1 MRSRLNNNLADWIT
15 GIVTKPDGTR
25 LTLRQVEAKTGIPYS
40 TVKALLDGRNVSPE
54 TIIRFAEAFHVSI
67 PEGLR
72 LAGFEDIAE
81 IWETGAAPQQ
91 AQDDPQQ
98 DAEPQDES
106 EGEVLL
112 YYRGVPD
119 HMKPAALKILKS
131 LMDDD
136 SEDIPTIGKGKN
148 AR

>member
-1 MRSRLNNNLADWIT
+1 MRSRLNNNLANWIT

-72 LAGFEDIAE
+72 LAGFDDIAE

-91 AQDDPQQ
+91 VHHDPQH
-98 DAEPQDES
+98 DEEPDGE

-119 HMKPAALKILKS
+119 HLKPTAKKLLKS
-131 LMDDD
+131 LMEDD
-136 SEDIPTIGKGKN
+136 SDDIPTMGKGKN